1 MQDNNKMTIQDNTQK
16 EKDEN
21 NEFLNNYIGKKV
33 HLYLKNKFYYLCEV
47 NRISEV
53 GGNIFVEIFDLKK
66 KVYQL
71 ISFETISKM
80 EVICDGK

>member
-1 MQDNNKMTIQDNTQK
+1 MTIQDNTQK